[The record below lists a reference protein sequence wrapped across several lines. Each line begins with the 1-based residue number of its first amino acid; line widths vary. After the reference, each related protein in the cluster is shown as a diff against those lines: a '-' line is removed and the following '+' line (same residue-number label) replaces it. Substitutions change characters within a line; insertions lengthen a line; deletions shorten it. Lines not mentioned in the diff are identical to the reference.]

1 MFQDCS
7 FVAGMADRRVPGS
20 GQFQIEDLQELGV
33 GFVMN
38 VTQWL
43 SNVDKNLADV
53 LANRDGPELVEART
67 RRGPPAARATAL
79 RERE

>member
-1 MFQDCS
+1 MLHDCS

-53 LANRDGPELVEART
+53 LANRDGPEFVEART
-67 RRGPPAARATAL
+67 RRGPLAAARADRC
-79 RERE
+79 REG